1 MKHLTWETDET
12 IKKIKCIHADAAKY
26 KVDSKLTPGKI
37 YEVKNETEDFI
48 FIIDNSGKVAGYYK
62 TYFENI

>member
-12 IKKIKCIHADAAKY
+12 IKEVKCVHADAAKY
-26 KVDSKLTPGKI
+26 KVDSKLTPGKV
-37 YEVKNETEDFI
+37 YEVKNETDDFI
-48 FIIDNSGKVAGYYK
+48 FIVDNSGKVAGYYK

>member
-12 IKKIKCIHADAAKY
+12 IKEVKCVHADAAKY
-26 KVDSKLTPGKI
+26 KVDSKLTPGKV
-37 YEVKNETEDFI
+37 YEVKNETDDFI

>member
-1 MKHLTWETDET
+1 MKHLTWETDKT
-12 IKKIKCIHADAAKY
+12 IKEVKCVHADAAKY

-37 YEVKNETEDFI
+37 YEVKNETDDFI

-62 TYFENI
+62 TYFKSV

>member
-1 MKHLTWETDET
+1 MKHLTWETDKT
-12 IKKIKCIHADAAKY
+12 IKEVKCVHADAAKY

-37 YEVKNETEDFI
+37 YEVKNETDDFI

-62 TYFENI
+62 TYFESV